1 MGSFVN
7 VLLLCLI
14 MTRLISSL
22 TLDTFCFLILYLS
35 VVSSFYRLSFVVQ
48 REMVIMLVHVSCHSF
63 ISTASQLI
71 PCLLHNSLVSFVT

>member
-1 MGSFVN
+1 
-7 VLLLCLI
+7 

-35 VVSSFYRLSFVVQ
+35 VVSSLYRLSFVVQ

-63 ISTASQLI
+63 MSAASELI
-71 PCLLHNSLVSFVT
+71 PCLLHNFPVSFVT